1 MSEKRAETSETWGMG
16 EECRVWPCVTLVMF
30 VTRYVCL
37 LWPSHVVSQQA
48 PSLIG
53 QWEVSG
59 PLIGWTELS
68 SAWTRL
74 SSVLIWILHISNF
87 ILPSVFSWLNQKSKS
102 PNTKSFERLVGRNF
116 IDHRSGSEFICCD
129 ISRSLFLRHE
139 AAFLCSADCKGI
151 ILWNNG
157 RPRWCQDIRFYY
169 CQCLKTNRLL
179 SLRCRPGPS
188 NVNLTQ
194 KKSSAQKKM
203 LAVQGF
209 RRGDH
214 WN

>member
-1 MSEKRAETSETWGMG
+1 MLFACGQRWRIVTDDWEACGDIRDMRNG
-16 EECRVWPCVTLVMF
+16 EECWVWPRVTLVMF

-37 LWPSHVVSQQA
+37 LWPSHVVSQHA
-48 PSLIG
+48 WSLIG

-87 ILPSVFSWLNQKSKS
+87 ILPSVFSWLNQKSKY
-102 PNTKSFERLVGRNF
+102 PNIKSFERLVGRNF
-116 IDHRSGSEFICCD
+116 IDDRSGSECICCD
-129 ISRSLFLRHE
+129 ISRSLFPRHE

-157 RPRWCQDIRFYY
+157 RAMVPRYPV
-169 CQCLKTNRLL
+169 LLL
-179 SLRCRPGPS
+179 SMPQ
-188 NVNLTQ
+188 N
-194 KKSSAQKKM
+194 K
-203 LAVQGF
+203 
-209 RRGDH
+209 
-214 WN
+214 